1 LKIAKKLLNPKDSVL
16 IVTIDE
22 KEYLHLGCLLEE
34 MFPQARMQMVSSVI
48 NPKGQARN
56 GLFGRT
62 DEYLFF
68 VMLGVAGSVNAQQT
82 QEELDVTKQKV
93 EENVMQSKIDNF
105 FEKTGRPFIKGY
117 KAVENA
123 VVNGYKIVETSVV
136 GGYQA
141 VENSVVGAF
150 NKIETS
156 AENCGNS
163 RRKMGDNSRQK

>member
-1 LKIAKKLLNPKDSVL
+1 MLDMKRL
-16 IVTIDE
+16 
-22 KEYLHLGCLLEE
+22 
-34 MFPQARMQMVSSVI
+34 
-48 NPKGQARN
+48 
-56 GLFGRT
+56 
-62 DEYLFF
+62 LFF

-82 QEELDVTKQKV
+82 QVELDATKQKV

-117 KAVENA
+117 KVVENA

-141 VENSVVGAF
+141 VESSVVGAF
-150 NKIETS
+150 NKIEAS

-163 RRKMGDNSRQK
+163 RRKKGDNSRQK